1 MSKYFSCSLKPKL
14 DQNAHL
20 LDCI

>member
-1 MSKYFSCSLKPKL
+1 MSKYFSCSLEHKL